1 MANTPDRVKSTTH
14 LFAVNTRRK
23 EKGATLVGASAL
35 LTTTML
41 QQGKIIEALQEAGL
55 RDQVKVM
62 VGGAPVTEEW
72 SSKIGAD
79 GYAED
84 VIDAVALAKKLVG
97 VR

>member
-1 MANTPDRVKSTTH
+1 MQAGWPANPRQTD
-14 LFAVNTRRK
+14 K

-35 LTTTML
+35 LTTML
-41 QQGKIIEALQEAGL
+41 QQGKIIEALQQAGL

-72 SSKIGAD
+72 VSKIGAD

-84 VIDAVALAKKLVG
+84 AIDAVALAKKLVG